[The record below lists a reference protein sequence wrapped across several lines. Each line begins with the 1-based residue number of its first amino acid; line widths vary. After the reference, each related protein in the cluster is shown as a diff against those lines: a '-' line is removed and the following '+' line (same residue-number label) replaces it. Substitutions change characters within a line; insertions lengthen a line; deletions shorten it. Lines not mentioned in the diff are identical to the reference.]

1 MQNEQ
6 PPRSRAAKVD
16 GAASAVGTGDGRP
29 RLSRRQAMGR
39 MSAVASA
46 GAVAWVVPEI
56 LTAKPAAGAALSNPV
71 GGSGSVGVS
80 TSASSGGDP
89 GTGASVA
96 AGGTVSTDG
105 PDGVATAAD
114 TAAANPPSSLAFTGL
129 DITRDAEVGAAMVAG
144 GWAMQHWASR
154 TPKRATAGPSDGPAA
169 EGRVGGA

>member
-1 MQNEQ
+1 MQSEQ
-6 PPRSRAAKVD
+6 PPRD
-16 GAASAVGTGDGRP
+16 GAASGDRGTPAEGPGDGRP

-39 MSAVASA
+39 MSAVATA

-71 GGSGSVGVS
+71 GGSVS

-96 AGGTVSTDG
+96 AGGTVSANG
-105 PDGVATAAD
+105 PDGVTTDADTTAAVR
-114 TAAANPPSSLAFTGL
+114 PPSSLAFTGL
-129 DITRDAEVGAAMVAG
+129 DIQRDAELGAAMVAG

-154 TPKRATAGPSDGPAA
+154 MPKRAGAGSSDGPAT
-169 EGRVGGA
+169 EGPPGGA